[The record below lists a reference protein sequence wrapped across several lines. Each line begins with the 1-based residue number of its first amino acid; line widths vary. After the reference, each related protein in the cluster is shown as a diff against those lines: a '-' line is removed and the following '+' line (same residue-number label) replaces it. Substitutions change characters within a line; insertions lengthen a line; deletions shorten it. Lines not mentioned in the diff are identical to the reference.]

1 VELEA
6 LFPWVMPQVKAC
18 PEQTALHHIREALRV
33 FCTKTLAWQANLSI
47 TTTTTDDDFL
57 MPLPV
62 DTSLVKLLRAGLDED
77 EALDI
82 MSPDTADARSWST
95 KGRVWTVDRKR
106 VLLAP
111 RQAVAGKVLKLR
123 VAVKPTRTSLVI
135 DDQLLED
142 FAAVIADG
150 ALSTL
155 LDMSDVTWANPG
167 KAAMK
172 ADKFQAEC
180 GKTALRVSKGFGRS
194 ARSVKP
200 FTR

>member
-1 VELEA
+1 MELEA

-18 PEQTALHHIREALRV
+18 PDQTALHHIREALRS
-33 FCTKTLAWQANLSI
+33 FCTKTLVWQVPLSI
-47 TTTTTDDDFL
+47 VTTTTDDDFL
-57 MPLPV
+57 MPLPAG
-62 DTSLVKLLRAGLDED
+62 TSLVKILRAGLDDD
-77 EALDI
+77 EGLDI

-123 VAVKPTRTSLVI
+123 VAVKPAQAAMVI
-135 DDQLLED
+135 DDQLFED
-142 FAAVIADG
+142 FAATIADG
-150 ALSTL
+150 ALATL
-155 LDMSDVTWANPG
+155 LDMSDVTWANPA

-172 ADKFQAEC
+172 ADKFKAEC